1 MSAKQLSND
10 PINDAASGVVKWVDL
25 TEINADQVNNSK
37 KFPPDPKYLKHLAK
51 DLQVRGQLMPMLVR
65 ETGDA
70 PAGGFAAFPTY
81 QAGLNALPNGGCPYT
96 LIDGFT
102 RYEAL
107 GIANGEGAAL
117 QAFIRVMPD
126 MDSVKAYLT
135 SIAANNPALRKE
147 PTLMDMAYQ
156 ILELRDN
163 KGMTLRDIAGEIG
176 MSLTWVSE
184 AVKLTA
190 LRPDIQKRIHAKEIP
205 WSVARVL
212 PGLEEAE
219 QDKTL
224 GRLEKA
230 KETGEGAK
238 SIGEDVRAERGR
250 GRTDGRGKKKGKRTG
265 GQVVTISAK
274 AALNAFEKLAADPE
288 VDQETGKAAKETKAE
303 ETRRLVFAVLY
314 KFIAGKVGQQAMV
327 NQISKL
333 L

>member
-65 ETGDA
+65 ATGDA
-70 PAGGFAAFPTY
+70 QGFAGEGA
-81 QAGLNALPNGGCPYT
+81 YT

-190 LRPDIQKRIHAKEIP
+190 LRPDIQKRIHAKDIP
-205 WSVARVL
+205 GSVARVL

-238 SIGEDVRAERGR
+238 SIGEDMRAERGR

-288 VDQETGKAAKETKAE
+288 VDQETGTAAKETKAE
-303 ETRRLVFAVLY
+303 ETRRLVFVVLY

-327 NQISKL
+327 TQISKL

>member
-70 PAGGFAAFPTY
+70 PAV
-81 QAGLNALPNGGCPYT
+81 PNGGCPYT

-288 VDQETGKAAKETKAE
+288 VDQETGKAAKETMAE

>member
-65 ETGDA
+65 DTGDA
-70 PAGGFAAFPTY
+70 PAV
-81 QAGLNALPNGGCPYT
+81 PNGGCPYT

-288 VDQETGKAAKETKAE
+288 VDQETGKAAKETTAE

>member
-70 PAGGFAAFPTY
+70 PAV
-81 QAGLNALPNGGCPYT
+81 PNGGCPYT

>member
-70 PAGGFAAFPTY
+70 PAV
-81 QAGLNALPNGGCPYT
+81 PNGGCPYT

-288 VDQETGKAAKETKAE
+288 VDQETGKAAKETHAE

>member
-70 PAGGFAAFPTY
+70 PAV
-81 QAGLNALPNGGCPYT
+81 PNGGCPYT

-288 VDQETGKAAKETKAE
+288 VEAKETKAE
-303 ETRRLVFAVLY
+303 ETRRLVFVVLY

>member
-70 PAGGFAAFPTY
+70 PAV
-81 QAGLNALPNGGCPYT
+81 PNGGCPYT

-303 ETRRLVFAVLY
+303 ETRRLVFVVLY